1 MKKFLLN
8 ILLLVVSI
16 LFITSCSNSEYG
28 FDKLFPNEYH
38 KVMLFKNSGAQ
49 SLSLNTTETNYQ
61 DSIVVLKAGSDP
73 SLTANVKFN
82 ILSQDEINSTY
93 NVPQG
98 LDYRVI
104 PSQFFSFN
112 NGQEISFDKEETGKY
127 LILSIDAFKI
137 YNYIQSDPTIT
148 TKTKFV
154 LPIQMVSTHNDTI
167 SPTGGK
173 LLECITVE
181 KPNIALPGD
190 QYSNMNF
197 KTLDINLSAT
207 VSNYDL
213 ANDFTCSFDKS
224 KNDSLFRVFQTNNLN
239 YPCKLMP
246 VDAYGALP
254 TLKFSKGNETGTALL
269 TLSRA
274 PLQNDVHYVLPLM
287 LKSTSLQNTDLS
299 SSVQFIVVTPP
310 TYGTQ
315 WIDDVSGWKPVFDNC
330 DQKSWTQSSGG
341 DNAGPY
347 APIDNDVSTYWH
359 SCYSGPLYTS
369 YAGTNGAGV
378 QTGGSYGDDYNYNFT
393 DYNTCVAKRSPGDI
407 CLVYDMQQKYYIVGV
422 KTLNRPSNVD
432 TKTIN
437 ISVSPD
443 DVFQFLPIKKG
454 GNISD
459 YNNPSLN
466 NWNYLFTQVRS
477 TSGGWQSIAID
488 PTTISSLDNVKGRFI
503 KLRFMDSTRGSV
515 VNLAEFRVLV
525 LVSINGDP
533 VK

>member
-1 MKKFLLN
+1 MKKSLLN
-8 ILLLVVSI
+8 ILLLIVGI

-38 KVMLFKNSGAQ
+38 KVMLFKNSGVQ

-82 ILSQDEINSTY
+82 VLSQIEIDSIY

-104 PSQFFSFN
+104 PSQLFSFN
-112 NGQEISFDKEETGKY
+112 NGQEMSFGSGETGKY
-127 LILSIDAFKI
+127 LILSLDAFKI
-137 YNYIQSDPTIT
+137 YNYIQADIAIT
-148 TKTKFV
+148 AKTKYI

-167 SPTGGK
+167 SSAGGK
-173 LLECITVE
+173 LIELITVE
-181 KPNIALPGD
+181 KPDITLPSN
-190 QYSNMNF
+190 QYSVMNF
-197 KTLDINLSAT
+197 KTLDLNLSAT

-213 ANDFTCSFDKS
+213 ANDFTCSFDQSKS
-224 KNDSLFRVFQTNNLN
+224 DSLFRVFQASNPN
-239 YPCKLMP
+239 YPCAAMP
-246 VDAYGALP
+246 VEAYGALP
-254 TLKFSKGNETGTALL
+254 TLQFSKGNATGTALL
-269 TLSRA
+269 TLNRA
-274 PLQNDVHYVLPLM
+274 SLQNDVHYVLPLM
-287 LKSTSLQNTDLS
+287 LKSTNLQNTDLS
-299 SSVQFIVVTPP
+299 PNVQFIVVTPP

-341 DNAGPY
+341 DNGGPY
-347 APIDNDVSTYWH
+347 ALIDNDASTYWH

-369 YAGTNGAGV
+369 YAGTNGTGN

-393 DYNTCVAKRSPGDI
+393 DYNTCVAKRLPGSI
-407 CLVYDMQQKYYIVGV
+407 CLIYDMQQKYYVLGV
-422 KTLNRPSNVD
+422 KTLNRASNTD
-432 TKTIN
+432 TKSIN
-437 ISVSPD
+437 FSVSSD
-443 DVFQFLPIKKG
+443 DAFQFLPIKKG

-466 NWNYLFTQVRS
+466 NWNSLFTQVRNTTDS
-477 TSGGWQSIAID
+477 WQSITID
-488 PTTISSLDNVKGRFI
+488 PTTITSLDNLKGRFI
-503 KLRFMDSTRGSV
+503 KLRFMDSNRANV